1 MNQEH
6 RAEGIKSTTT
16 EPCCIVVVPYRTLNW
31 KFTYDKEHTICTVT
45 ATNDPSFETVCAWNF
60 FISKYSILLWKSP
73 KQIWMQN
80 FYQIR
85 QKPKIAVFCYV
96 TSHNPF
102 ATTDLRLCF
111 RQIPGSF
118 PAFFRHF
125 SGQYLSQTLVHDGIL
140 QNR

>member
-1 MNQEH
+1 MVIFHPILKNY
-6 RAEGIKSTTT
+6 GWFCIKKLSSF
-16 EPCCIVVVPYRTLNW
+16 RW
-31 KFTYDKEHTICTVT
+31 AHSRYDKEHTICTVT

-60 FISKYSILLWKSP
+60 FIFKYSILLWKSP
-73 KQIWMQN
+73 KHIWMQN

-118 PAFFRHF
+118 PAFFRPISIPNF
-125 SGQYLSQTLVHDGIL
+125 GPWWNTTK
-140 QNR
+140 

>member
-1 MNQEH
+1 MRDH
-6 RAEGIKSTTT
+6 LKTSTRADCQNASYVCT
-16 EPCCIVVVPYRTLNW
+16 PSDL
-31 KFTYDKEHTICTVT
+31 FFLSLYDKEHTICTVT

-60 FISKYSILLWKSP
+60 FIFKYSILLWKSP
-73 KQIWMQN
+73 KHIWMQN

-118 PAFFRHF
+118 PAFFQPISIPNF
-125 SGQYLSQTLVHDGIL
+125 GPWWNTTK
-140 QNR
+140 